1 MFLKDLQEE
10 DFEIAVK
17 VKNIPFLRNL
27 FYSLMINNKNDKMI
41 VMKN

>member
-27 FYSLMINNKNDKMI
+27 FHLQIGFFMFYKEKNP
-41 VMKN
+41 